1 MAVVLGTLAFI
12 MSLGALWLTSEALR
26 RSDGLGEALVRPHL
40 REVKSRL
47 ADNRATPHSIDVRLE
62 TIERQVKILMSANR
76 APAELVEQTQVMRD
90 AVEDVRRFDP
100 SSVYHA

>member
-26 RSDGLGEALVRPHL
+26 RSDGMGEALVRPHL

-47 ADNRATPHSIDVRLE
+47 ADNTAMLHSIDVRLE
-62 TIERQVKILMSANR
+62 TLERQVKILMSVR
-76 APAELVEQTQVMRD
+76 QAPAELGEQTQAIRD
-90 AVEDVRRFDP
+90 TVEDVRRFDP

>member
-26 RSDGLGEALVRPHL
+26 RSDGMGEALVRPHL

-47 ADNRATPHSIDVRLE
+47 ADNRATLHSIDVRLE
-62 TIERQVKILMSANR
+62 KLEHQVKILMSVRR
-76 APAELVEQTQVMRD
+76 APAELGEQTQAIRD